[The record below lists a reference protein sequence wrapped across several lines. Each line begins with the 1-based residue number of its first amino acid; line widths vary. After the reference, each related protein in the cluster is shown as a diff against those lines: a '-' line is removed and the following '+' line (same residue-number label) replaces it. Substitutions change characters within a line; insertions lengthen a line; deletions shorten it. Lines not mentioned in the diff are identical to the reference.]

1 MGDQPTATAGRR
13 ARKKEATRQA
23 LLDAGRRLF
32 AERGYRETRVGDIAD
47 AADVSEA
54 TFFRYFGSK
63 EDLALTGIKGRVDE
77 VVAELEAR
85 PVEEPPLAACRA
97 VLESSGG
104 VGLVPAGE
112 QLLEIQL
119 LVGDPGLAGHFF
131 WHVTTVTS
139 RLADDFGRR
148 LGTSPDDLAPRLL
161 ANAVIGALN
170 AVLQVWMADPL
181 GVDPWALTRRA
192 LDDLGRGLEDGRA
205 NPPAAARRRRQGRSA
220 T

>member
-1 MGDQPTATAGRR
+1 MGDQPAATVGRR

-32 AERGYRETRVGDIAD
+32 AEHGYRETRVGDIAE

-54 TFFRYFGSK
+54 TFFRYFASK

-85 PVEEPPLAACRA
+85 PVGEPPLVACLA

-104 VGLVPAGE
+104 IGLVPAGD

-131 WHVTTVTS
+131 WHVTTVTG
-139 RLADDFGRR
+139 RLADDFARR

-181 GVDPWALTRRA
+181 GADPWALTRRA
-192 LDDLGRGLEDGRA
+192 LHDLGAGFGGIE
-205 NPPAAARRRRQGRSA
+205 PA